1 LTPAET
7 AAGVSAS
14 VSILGA
20 YYLAAWLYEKHS
32 KRRAPD
38 TVAVLLPLPKNA
50 GGDFEEIDISEAEK
64 RAQDNM
70 PVYYEYIFVNIDPA
84 EVSAGWARRERVE
97 VNYYKP
103 RQVYRRYGT

>member
-14 VSILGA
+14 VSLLGA

-32 KRRAPD
+32 KRRREPD

-50 GGDFEEIDISEAEK
+50 GDGFEQIDISEAEH
-64 RAQDNM
+64 RARDNM
-70 PVYYEYIFVNIDPA
+70 PVYYEDIFVNLDPA
-84 EVSAGWARRERVE
+84 EVSAGRGGRERVA

-103 RQVYRRYGT
+103 R